1 LRGTD
6 IIWEVLEVRKTLV
19 LLLLSI
25 FTISFVVLLPGCSSG
40 DEGKAKEYL
49 EKGEEYA
56 AQMRTEGDN
65 LEAAL
70 NGFFTN
76 LQGPN
81 PEANAAP
88 GGPYDDYRAAMVGV
102 IEAAEGV
109 IAESEKVFDLSGV
122 EEQKEYANMAIE
134 IAEKTLELM
143 DTIDVWFSSALE
155 VILTQDER
163 KITRYLTGDE
173 FEDGLKEIEDMGAE
187 IDEMVKAADE
197 YRADKDF

>member
-1 LRGTD
+1 MRGTD
-6 IIWEVLEVRKTLV
+6 SIWEVHTVRKALV
-19 LLLLSI
+19 LLLLGFI
-25 FTISFVVLLPGCSSG
+25 TISFVVLLPGCSSG
-40 DEGKAKEYL
+40 DEGKAAEYL

-56 AQMRTEGDN
+56 SIMQSEGEK
-65 LEAAL
+65 LETAL
-70 NGFFTN
+70 NDFFTT

-109 IAESEKVFDLSGV
+109 IAESEKVLELSGV
-122 EEQKEYANMAIE
+122 EEYEEYANMAIE

-143 DTIDVWFSSALE
+143 DTIDAWFNSALE

-163 KITRYLTGDE
+163 KIMRYLTGDE
-173 FEDGLKEIEDMGAE
+173 FNSGLEEIEDLGAE

>member
-1 LRGTD
+1 M
-6 IIWEVLEVRKTLV
+6 RKTLV
-19 LLLLSI
+19 LLLLGI
-25 FTISFVVLLPGCSSG
+25 ITISFVILLPGCSQG
-40 DEGKAKEYL
+40 DEGKAAEYI

-56 AQMRTEGDN
+56 SQMQSEGEN

-70 NGFFTN
+70 NDFFTT

-88 GGPYDDYRAAMVGV
+88 GGPYDQYRAALVGV
-102 IEAAEGV
+102 IDAAGGM
-109 IAESEKVFDLSGV
+109 IAESEKVLDLSGV

-134 IAEKTLELM
+134 IAEKTLDLM
-143 DTIDVWFSSALE
+143 DTIEVWFGSALE

-173 FEDGLKEIEDMGAE
+173 FENGLKEIEDMNAE
-187 IDEMVKAADE
+187 IEELVKAADE